1 MCVAIYLYTFACM
14 CDCDS
19 HTVSKY
25 EHPLSKCLLQSFSK
39 MFKQLMDEKNAG
51 SKLVG
56 SWTVEV
62 GDQDEAGEVV
72 AVVGFPVAVLALM

>member
-1 MCVAIYLYTFACM
+1 
-14 CDCDS
+14 
-19 HTVSKY
+19 
-25 EHPLSKCLLQSFSK
+25 

-51 SKLVG
+51 SELVG

-72 AVVGFPVAVLALM
+72 AVVGFPVAVLALIQPY